1 MGPPE
6 KKKKTKLTALKLS
19 MDLIEWNNQLKTD
32 SNFGE
37 TKSCGL
43 GMASHRMSCTL
54 STIQCMMSYL
64 LKQNAQ
70 KLSLPSGHYEL
81 FKLLNLLCR
90 EREHSHDWSDLC
102 YSPIKM
108 QLLLHKVG
116 ARRAISEPRGYSG
129 ASHFY
134 DRLGNRI
141 MGQHNKGRGFPCGA
155 NGKES
160 AC

>member
-1 MGPPE
+1 
-6 KKKKTKLTALKLS
+6 
-19 MDLIEWNNQLKTD
+19 
-32 SNFGE
+32 
-37 TKSCGL
+37 
-43 GMASHRMSCTL
+43 
-54 STIQCMMSYL
+54 
-64 LKQNAQ
+64 
-70 KLSLPSGHYEL
+70 
-81 FKLLNLLCR
+81 
-90 EREHSHDWSDLC
+90 
-102 YSPIKM
+102 M